1 MRPLSVMFF
10 LCATLSSASAFPA
23 EKPAARGKLLPI
35 PKDTLPQ
42 DLDLKHVPAG
52 LSKRRI
58 IPKDNPL
65 TSAKVELGRKLFFDG
80 RLSDDGS
87 VACASC
93 HRPDRGFASA
103 DVRAVGIGGKI
114 GPRNAPSLL
123 NRAYGKSMFWDGRA
137 ATLEE
142 QSLKPIASKLEL
154 GSNIK
159 DVLKRLNADAGYVK
173 QFKTAFGES
182 GDINAGN
189 LAKALASF
197 QRTLL
202 LGDSPID
209 RFRGGDPS
217 ALTDDERQGLWLF
230 ESKARCWKC
239 HSGNDFTDESF
250 HNTGVSWGGEPA
262 DLGRFVAT
270 GKVPDVGKFK
280 TPTLRGVALTGPYMH
295 DGSIKTLKAVVE
307 FYNKG
312 GKKNPNADP
321 LMRPLGLS
329 TKEQSQLVAFLQAL
343 SRTSDRKSVLPPT
356 TKRKPKKTR

>member
-1 MRPLSVMFF
+1 MRTLRVIFCLCVTLSP
-10 LCATLSSASAFPA
+10 ATLYSAD
-23 EKPAARGKLLPI
+23 KPAARGKLLPI
-35 PKDTLPQ
+35 PKDILPAK
-42 DLDLKHVPAG
+42 LDLKHIPAG

-65 TSAKVELGRKLFFDG
+65 TAAKVELGRKLFFDG
-80 RLSDDGS
+80 RLSGDGS

-93 HRPDRGFASA
+93 HRPDRGFASQNA
-103 DVRAVGIGGKI
+103 RAVGIGGKI

-154 GSNIK
+154 GSSIK
-159 DVLKRLNADAGYVK
+159 DVLKRLKADAGYVK
-173 QFKTAFGES
+173 RFKTAFGDS
-182 GDINAGN
+182 GEISADN
-189 LAKALASF
+189 LARALASF

-209 RFRGGDPS
+209 RFRGGDPT

-280 TPTLRGVALTGPYMH
+280 TPTLRGVALTAPYMH

-312 GKKNPNADP
+312 GNKNPNADP
-321 LMRPLGLS
+321 IMRPLGLS
-329 TKEQSQLVAFLQAL
+329 TKEQSQLVAFLRAL
-343 SRTSDRKSVLPPT
+343 SRTNDKKSVLPS
-356 TKRKPKKTR
+356 TKKRMPEK